1 VRADTLTTHM
11 NPSLVF
17 VSIAVAV
24 IASFVALD
32 LAQRSTESEAWIRRL
47 WIGSAGVTMGLGIW
61 SMHFIGMLALEMGM
75 TVSYENTL
83 VVLSLVAAVGGSLVA
98 LAVVSRPQAT
108 KRGVVSAAAFMGFAI
123 AAMHYL
129 GMASMQMDATI
140 HWNVPLVVLSIAVG
154 FGASLFALWLIV
166 RIRSSAVEF
175 GFARRL
181 LASLLLGLGVAG
193 LHYVAM
199 ASATFRATAGMEAMT
214 GMRKGLHTDSLVILL
229 VIGAGIMLAVLLGG
243 AGVDRR
249 RATLAKDLS
258 LVANLARQL
267 ARLGDARER
276 VCQAIRELSGA
287 DYVVL
292 VEATGEHGAAAVT
305 AVDGIEADGDYA
317 QLLRSPQVSAG
328 IGGGKTEFVTG
339 RDGLEGGTYGLPGA
353 ASVLFE
359 PLLLDGRSVGVL
371 AVVWR
376 ERVSALPERTA
387 AFLGM
392 LAAEAAVAI
401 DRETLLSQL
410 EYLSRRDELTGLLN
424 RRVLTEELER
434 QLELSRLKQRP
445 LSVVMLDM
453 DHFKAYNDEHGH
465 QAGDRLLR
473 TAAAAW
479 TAALRE
485 NDTIARYGGEEFV
498 AILPDCTLEAGVAVA
513 EQLRRALPAGV
524 TCSAGVA
531 ALVNGASASDLIGR
545 ADRALYEAK
554 RAGRD
559 LTHAD
564 RGGLAARSGDALD
577 GEPRVKRS
585 PATASYPER

>member
-1 VRADTLTTHM
+1 VRAETLTTHL
-11 NPSLVF
+11 NSSLVF

-32 LAQRSTESEAWIRRL
+32 LAQRSSESEAWVRRL
-47 WIGSAGVTMGLGIW
+47 WIGAAGVTMGLGIW
-61 SMHFIGMLALEMGM
+61 SMHFIGMLALEMEM
-75 TVSYENTL
+75 TVSYENAL

-98 LAVVSRPQAT
+98 LAVVSRPQT
-108 KRGVVSAAAFMGFAI
+108 SKLGVVSAAAFMGFAI

-140 HWNVPLVVLSIAVG
+140 HWNVPLVVLSLAVG

-193 LHYVAM
+193 LHYIAM
-199 ASATFRATAGMEAMT
+199 ASATFRGTVDMGALAE
-214 GMRKGLHTDSLVILL
+214 MRKGLRTDSLVALL
-229 VIGAGIMLAVLLGG
+229 VIGAGIMLAVLIGG

-267 ARLGDARER
+267 ARLGGARER
-276 VCQAIRELSGA
+276 VCEAIRELSRA

-292 VEATGEHGAAAVT
+292 IEPDGEHGATVT
-305 AVDGIEADGDYA
+305 AVDGVEPGGEYR
-317 QLLRSPQVSAG
+317 QLLTSSHVRAG
-328 IGGGKTEFVTG
+328 ISDGKAAFIAELHDAERTH
-339 RDGLEGGTYGLPGA
+339 GLPGA
-353 ASVLFE
+353 SSVLFE

-376 ERVSALPERTA
+376 ERVRQLPERTA
-387 AFLGM
+387 TFLGM

-424 RRVLTEELER
+424 RRVLAEELER
-434 QLELSRLKQRP
+434 QIELSRAEQRP
-445 LSVVMLDM
+445 LAVVMLDM

-485 NDTIARYGGEEFV
+485 KDTIARYGGEEFV
-498 AILPDCTLEAGVAVA
+498 AVLPDCTLEAGVAVA

-531 ALVNGASASDLIGR
+531 TLASGASASDLIGR
-545 ADRALYEAK
+545 ADRALYDAK

-564 RGGLAARSGDALD
+564 SGGLAARSGELPG
-577 GEPRVKRS
+577 GEPRVKRAAA
-585 PATASYPER
+585 PAAYPDR

>member
-1 VRADTLTTHM
+1 VRAETLTTHL
-11 NPSLVF
+11 NSSLLF
-17 VSIAVAV
+17 VSVAVAV

-32 LAQRSTESEAWIRRL
+32 LAQRSVESRAWQKRL
-47 WIGSAGVTMGLGIW
+47 WVGAAGVTMGLGIW
-61 SMHFIGMLALEMGM
+61 SMHFVGMLALEMGM
-75 TVSYENTL
+75 PVSYDGAL
-83 VVLSLVAAVGGSLVA
+83 VVLSLIAAVGGASVA

-108 KRGVVSAAAFMGFAI
+108 TRGVVSAAAFMGFAI

-140 HWNVPLVVLSIAVG
+140 HWNIPLVVLSLAIG

-166 RIRSSAVEF
+166 RIRVSTVELGF
-175 GFARRL
+175 GRRV
-181 LASLLLGLGVAG
+181 LASVLLGLGVAG
-193 LHYVAM
+193 LHYTAM
-199 ASATFRATAGMEAMT
+199 ASATFRVMAGAMSA
-214 GMRKGLHTDSLVILL
+214 RNGLHTNSLLILL
-229 VIGAGIMLAVLLGG
+229 VIGAAIMLAVLVGG

-249 RATLAKDLS
+249 RANLAEDLS
-258 LVANLARQL
+258 VVANLARQL
-267 ARLGDARER
+267 ARLGDARKR
-276 VCQAIRELSGA
+276 VCEAIGELSAA

-292 VEATGEHGAAAVT
+292 IEPTADRGHAVT
-305 AVDGIEADGDYA
+305 AAAGIEPDGDYA
-317 QLLRSPQVSAG
+317 RLLESPRVRAG
-328 IGGGKTEFVTG
+328 AANGKAEFVSE
-339 RDGLEGGTYGLPGA
+339 LAPVEGAAQELPGA
-353 ASVLFE
+353 ASALFE

-371 AVVWR
+371 VVVWR
-376 ERVSALPERTA
+376 RRVRELPERTA

-424 RRVLTEELER
+424 RRVLNEELEA
-434 QLELSRLKQRP
+434 QLELSRREQRP

-453 DHFKAYNDEHGH
+453 DHFKAYNDSRGH

-513 EQLRRALPAGV
+513 EQLRRALPSGI

-531 ALVNGASASDLIGR
+531 TLRGGSSASDLIGR

-554 RAGRD
+554 RAGRN
-559 LTHAD
+559 LTLAD
-564 RGGLAARSGDALD
+564 AGGLAAHQGDAIE

-585 PATASYPER
+585 ATGAGERRS

>member
-1 VRADTLTTHM
+1 VRAETLTTHL
-11 NPSLVF
+11 NSSLVF

-32 LAQRSTESEAWIRRL
+32 LAQRSTESAAWQKRL
-47 WIGSAGVTMGLGIW
+47 WIGAAGVTMGLGIW
-61 SMHFIGMLALEMGM
+61 SMHFVGMLALEMGM
-75 TVSYENTL
+75 RVSYDSTL
-83 VVLSLVAAVGGSLVA
+83 VVLSLLAAVGGASVA
-98 LAVVSRPQAT
+98 LAVVSRTQAT
-108 KRGVVSAAAFMGFAI
+108 TRGVVSAAAFMGFAI

-140 HWNVPLVVLSIAVG
+140 HWDVALVVLSLAIG

-166 RIRSSAVEF
+166 RIRVSTVEF
-175 GFARRL
+175 GFGRRL
-181 LASLLLGLGVAG
+181 VASLLLGLGVAG
-193 LHYVAM
+193 LHYTAM
-199 ASATFRATAGMEAMT
+199 ASATFRVMAGATSV
-214 GMRKGLHTDSLVILL
+214 RDGLHTNSLVILL
-229 VIGAGIMLAVLLGG
+229 VIGAAIMLAVLIGG

-249 RATLAKDLS
+249 RANLAEDLAV
-258 LVANLARQL
+258 VANLARQL

-276 VCQAIRELSGA
+276 VCQAISELSAA

-292 VEATGEHGAAAVT
+292 IEPTGEHGHAVT
-305 AVDGIEADGDYA
+305 ATAGIEQDGDYA
-317 QLLRSPQVSAG
+317 RLLESPRVATAMNDG
-328 IGGGKTEFVTG
+328 EAEFVSE
-339 RDGLEGGTYGLPGA
+339 LAAVGGNAHELTDA
-353 ASVLFE
+353 ASALFE

-371 AVVWR
+371 VVVWR
-376 ERVSALPERTA
+376 RRVRQLPERTA
-387 AFLGM
+387 TFLGM

-424 RRVLTEELER
+424 RRVLNEQLEH
-434 QLELSRLKQRP
+434 QLELSRREQRP

-453 DHFKAYNDEHGH
+453 DHFKAYNDSHGH

-513 EQLRRALPAGV
+513 EQLRRALPSGA

-531 ALVNGASASDLIGR
+531 TLTGGSSASDLIGR

-554 RAGRD
+554 RAGRN
-559 LTHAD
+559 LTLAD
-564 RGGLAARSGDALD
+564 AGGLAAHRRGALE

-585 PATASYPER
+585 AAGAHETRG

>member
-1 VRADTLTTHM
+1 
-11 NPSLVF
+11 
-17 VSIAVAV
+17 
-24 IASFVALD
+24 
-32 LAQRSTESEAWIRRL
+32 
-47 WIGSAGVTMGLGIW
+47 
-61 SMHFIGMLALEMGM
+61 
-75 TVSYENTL
+75 
-83 VVLSLVAAVGGSLVA
+83 
-98 LAVVSRPQAT
+98 
-108 KRGVVSAAAFMGFAI
+108 
-123 AAMHYL
+123 
-129 GMASMQMDATI
+129 
-140 HWNVPLVVLSIAVG
+140 
-154 FGASLFALWLIV
+154 
-166 RIRSSAVEF
+166 
-175 GFARRL
+175 
-181 LASLLLGLGVAG
+181 
-193 LHYVAM
+193 M
-199 ASATFRATAGMEAMT
+199 ASASFRSVASMAGMT

-305 AVDGIEADGDYA
+305 AADGIEADGDYT
-317 QLLRSPQVSAG
+317 QLLNSPYVSAG
-328 IGGGKTEFVTG
+328 IGEGKAEFVSELG
-339 RDGLEGGTYGLPGA
+339 GEDGASGLQGA

-376 ERVSALPERTA
+376 ERVSALPERTT

-401 DRETLLSQL
+401 DRETLLDQL

-434 QLELSRLKQRP
+434 QLELSRLEQRP

-498 AILPDCTLEAGVAVA
+498 AILPDCTLEAAVAVA

-531 ALVNGASASDLIGR
+531 ALVSGASANDLIGR

-559 LTHAD
+559 LTQAD
-564 RGGLAARSGDALD
+564 AGGLATRSSDVLD

-585 PATASYPER
+585 PAAAFHPER